1 MRDIMIS
8 SGFYDTQWR
17 KYEAG
22 GGLNLRSL
30 MKIAQALRVTLV
42 ELFDG
47 LGQWP
52 EFSVEEIQAKH
63 SIRPEADA
71 EPDPELDPELVP
83 KPKPRRELISSKSAS
98 VKPASTKRG
107 AKASSEPRPRA
118 KSPSGTPSK

>member
-8 SGFYDTQWR
+8 TGFYDTQWR

-52 EFSVEEIQAKH
+52 EFTVQEIQAKH
-63 SIRPEADA
+63 SIRPEVDA
-71 EPDPELDPELVP
+71 EPDPKLDPELIP
-83 KPKPRRELISSKSAS
+83 KPKPRRERIVSESAS
-98 VKPASTKRG
+98 LKPTGTKKG
-107 AKASSEPRPRA
+107 AKANPEPRPRA
-118 KSPSGTPSK
+118 KSPSRTLSK